1 MKNNNIS
8 FSQLLIQPYTPTTP
22 IAHNRPGTE
31 LFDSRHHFILNPR
44 TTHIAVSIL
53 AHNLLHTPD
62 RSRAARGT
70 FHVNLRH
77 SDTAAIIASKTLHMR
92 IEAGTE
98 SAHTRIDLPVTP
110 AAINIAQP
118 YSVEVID
125 PQSGSTL
132 ISTTAMFFDAHTL
145 PVHYFHPV
153 EAYLLNPHGDNPET
167 RYTDLDANGITSCT
181 VAFTLQSMR
190 PEGSPLPELSMR
202 IIDNMEHVSISPCTL
217 TPNPYIDGQYT
228 ATVTLPLDK
237 DCLGLYYFELT
248 CLGHPFTAA
257 TTLILDSSTPGTI
270 LPDDLVLIPDYTF
283 LAGCQF
289 LSKRHENDE
298 LRRKQQELNLCRE
311 TLDSL
316 VGIESVKQKIRNYSQ
331 LTAFNGL
338 RRKAGLTVTM
348 PPLHALF
355 MGSPGTG
362 KTTVA
367 KLMGKLLKDAGIL
380 SSGHVVVRER
390 ATLLGQYYSSE
401 AEKTLEAIKE
411 AEGGIL
417 FIDEAY
423 QLNQPNDPR
432 DPGRFVLETLMTA
445 LADESRRDWM
455 LILAGYTEPTQK
467 LLALNPGLTSRIP
480 ESNFYYFDD
489 LNATQLFT
497 IANDYFASHDFK
509 LTPEAAQALSTL
521 IEHDYAHRTSDFGNA
536 RHIHNIIQTGI
547 LPAMAARIAQI
558 SNPDTTHLTTVMDT
572 DIPRPALFAILPAT
586 RPHVGFRIA

>member
-1 MKNNNIS
+1 MKNSNIS

-22 IAHNRPGTE
+22 IAHNHPGTE

-53 AHNLLHTPD
+53 ARNLLHTPL

-77 SDTAAIIASKTLHMR
+77 STTAAIIASKTLHLR
-92 IEAGTE
+92 IEATTE
-98 SAHTRIDLPVTP
+98 SIHTRIDLPVTP
-110 AAINIAQP
+110 AAIHIAQP
-118 YSVEVID
+118 YHIEVID
-125 PQSGSTL
+125 TYTDSNL
-132 ISTTAMFFDAHTL
+132 ISTPVIFFDAHTL
-145 PVHYFHPV
+145 PIHYFHPI

-167 RYTDLDANGITSCT
+167 RYTDLDAYDIPSCT
-181 VAFTLQSMR
+181 VAFSLQSMR
-190 PEGSPLPELSMR
+190 PEGTPLPELHMR
-202 IIDNMEHVSISPCTL
+202 IIDCMERSSTLPCTL
-217 TPNPYIDGQYT
+217 TPHPHTNGLYT
-228 ATVTLPLDK
+228 ASVTLPLDK
-237 DCLGLYYFELT
+237 NSLGLYYFELI

-270 LPDDLVLIPDYTF
+270 HPDDLVVIPDYTF
-283 LAGCQF
+283 QTGNRSLC
-289 LSKRHENDE
+289 KRYENE
-298 LRRKQQELNLCRE
+298 EFRRKQQEMDLCRD
-311 TLDSL
+311 TLNNL
-316 VGIESVKQKIRNYSQ
+316 VGIESVKQKIHNYSR
-331 LTAFNGL
+331 LTIFNGL

-367 KLMGKLLKDAGIL
+367 KLMGRLLKDAGIL

-390 ATLLGQYYSSE
+390 ATLLGQFYSSE
-401 AEKTLEAIKE
+401 SEKTLEALNE

-423 QLNQPNDPR
+423 QLNQPDDPR

-455 LILAGYTEPTQK
+455 LILAGYTEPTK
-467 LLALNPGLTSRIP
+467 RLLALNPGLTSRIP

-489 LNATQLFT
+489 LNAPQLVT
-497 IANDYFASHDFK
+497 IANDYFATHDFI
-509 LTPEAAQALSTL
+509 LTPEAAKALSSL
-521 IEHDYAHRTSDFGNA
+521 IEYDYAHRTRDFGNA

-547 LPAMAARIAQI
+547 LPAMAARIARI
-558 SNPDTTHLTTVMDT
+558 PDPDITHLTTILDT
-572 DIPRPALFAILPAT
+572 DIPRPVPSAILPAT